1 MPVYDVTF
9 GDPTLQEMAEE
20 MCNGNQLCLY
30 DIASTGRFEIGQ
42 TTVQDASQ
50 IDNAIELSVLGK
62 LVMLICH

>member
-20 MCNGNQLCLY
+20 MCNGNQLCLF
-30 DIASTGRFEIGQ
+30 DVASTGRLEIGQ
-42 TTVQDASQ
+42 TTAQDASQ

-62 LVMLICH
+62 IAILHS